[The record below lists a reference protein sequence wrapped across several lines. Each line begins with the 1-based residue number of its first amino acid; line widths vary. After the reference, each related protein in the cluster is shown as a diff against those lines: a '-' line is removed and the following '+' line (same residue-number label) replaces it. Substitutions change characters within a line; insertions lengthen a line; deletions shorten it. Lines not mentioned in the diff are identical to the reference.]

1 MRVRTESQRQCKRTG
16 QSVRGPTLVPVEL
29 GMVWV
34 PPSLNSL
41 AMMAGGMEEVQ
52 SLSYSSPC
60 PPYTPAPNPAFGQDP
75 SNCMFEASITAG
87 D

>member
-1 MRVRTESQRQCKRTG
+1 M
-16 QSVRGPTLVPVEL
+16 RGPTLVPVEVA
-29 GMVWV
+29 MVWV
-34 PPSLNSL
+34 PPTLNSL

-52 SLSYSSPC
+52 SLSHPFPH
-60 PPYTPAPNPAFGQDP
+60 PPYTPAPYPAFGQDP

>member
-1 MRVRTESQRQCKRTG
+1 MRVRTESQGQCKRTG
-16 QSVRGPTLVPVEL
+16 QPVRGLTLVPVEL

-34 PPSLNSL
+34 LPALNSL

-52 SLSYSSPC
+52 SLSHSFPC
-60 PPYTPAPNPAFGQDP
+60 PPYAPAPNPAFGQDP
-75 SNCMFEASITAG
+75 SNWMFEASITAG